1 MEAPQ
6 GVEPTGTNGETR
18 HTTHHPMVGG
28 HHHSEDCAK
37 HTRHGTTVRDR
48 RTTDKR
54 PPSGPQPAN
63 HRETHGFPD
72 NTGFA
77 AAMAQGRRPDPFR
90 TRKLRPGTA
99 MVLHP
104 TGRGRVARR
113 RTTRTKNPRSSTRL
127 PGVLRIPKPTRTGE
141 TTRHD
146 THATPPHARATTH
159 RHHANRRKRPGRR
172 RGNRREKTLSHGA
185 GDTTQSDR
193 GGQHVGI
200 TRIGLT
206 GIWGKQREGTPLSDP
221 VGASD

>member
-1 MEAPQ
+1 
-6 GVEPTGTNGETR
+6 
-18 HTTHHPMVGG
+18 MVGG

-113 RTTRTKNPRSSTRL
+113 RTTRTKNPRSSTRSRGSTHTRTHTHGE
-127 PGVLRIPKPTRTGE
+127 PPPTRPPTD
-141 TTRHD
+141 TTRQQKK
-146 THATPPHARATTH
+146 TTRTPTR
-159 RHHANRRKRPGRR
+159 NQ
-172 RGNRREKTLSHGA
+172 REKTLSHGA

-200 TRIGLT
+200 TRIRRIPSGRVRGAL
-206 GIWGKQREGTPLSDP
+206 QP
-221 VGASD
+221 VAHRVRMHIERARRRLQ

>member
-1 MEAPQ
+1 MVDRPDVEAPQ

-113 RTTRTKNPRSSTRL
+113 RTTRTKNPRSSHTA
-127 PGVLRIPKPTRTGE
+127 PGGPLIPKPTHADGE

-146 THATPPHARATTH
+146 THATPPHARDHPPTP
-159 RHHANRRKRPGRR
+159 HANRRKQRAPPPTKEPTGKLTEGEGPHDLDSYIKGYKPRR
-172 RGNRREKTLSHGA
+172 RQRLSPY
-185 GDTTQSDR
+185 R
-193 GGQHVGI
+193 
-200 TRIGLT
+200 
-206 GIWGKQREGTPLSDP
+206 
-221 VGASD
+221 

>member
-1 MEAPQ
+1 
-6 GVEPTGTNGETR
+6 
-18 HTTHHPMVGG
+18 MVGG

-113 RTTRTKNPRSSTRL
+113 RTTRTKNPRSSTRSR
-127 PGVLRIPKPTRTGE
+127 GSTHTQTHTHGE
-141 TTRHD
+141 TTCHD
-146 THATPPHARATTH
+146 THATPPHARDHPPTPP
-159 RHHANRRKRPGRR
+159 ANRSKQPGRR

-185 GDTTQSDR
+185 GDTTQGDR
-193 GGQHVGI
+193 GDQHVGI

>member
-113 RTTRTKNPRSSTRL
+113 RTTRTKNPRSSTRSR
-127 PGVLRIPKPTRTGE
+127 GSTHTQTHTHGE
-141 TTRHD
+141 TTCHD
-146 THATPPHARATTH
+146 THATPPHARDHPPTPP
-159 RHHANRRKRPGRR
+159 ANRSKQPGHQ
-172 RGNRREKTLSHGA
+172 RGNQRENRACSPMKESTRLKTADVPIVRLM
-185 GDTTQSDR
+185 
-193 GGQHVGI
+193 HVNTPD
-200 TRIGLT
+200 TRI
-206 GIWGKQREGTPLSDP
+206 R
-221 VGASD
+221 ARA